1 MILIP
6 LADPILIFLLV
17 LLTILFATLLNR
29 VHIPQIIG
37 LILAGMTFGSNGF
50 GILADDQSFAMFG
63 EVGLLYIMFQVGLDV
78 DIHAF
83 KLQKRQ
89 GLYFGAY
96 TLLIP
101 MGLGISG
108 GMIQLGMDVSQ
119 AMLFSAMMSCHTL
132 IAYPIVNKMGVNDN
146 RAINIVI
153 TGTIVAV
160 TASLLIIA
168 GVMGIE
174 SGDGWSKFAWIACG
188 ATLFAIFVF
197 WVLPRVAKWFFA
209 KFSDGMCQYVFV
221 LAAAMASAVIAEI
234 AGLEGILGAF
244 FAGLVLN
251 KYIKPAS
258 TLMTRILFMGNVLF
272 IPFFL
277 IKVGMQ
283 INVMSFVTGMETI
296 KVAVI
301 MIVIALASKW
311 LAAKLIQWQEGLSQD
326 EGKLVFGLTSGKAA
340 ASLAAVMLGVNA
352 GLFDDNIMNGTVV
365 MILVTVT
372 VSSIVTERAARR
384 IAKERNKMLEI
395 EEIGVERIMISVS
408 NPATLRGLIEFGA
421 IAKRKELKENL
432 YALKVIN
439 SEEERKAAGAILKE
453 AKTIAAESENEMRTV
468 LRQDVNIAN
477 CMVNV
482 AKQHYIT
489 DIIVGV
495 HKKANIID
503 TFLGSII
510 KSIVH
515 ETVDYNLLIY
525 GARGGEISAITRMVV
540 VVYNGAEKEM
550 GFKLWLERVKIVAM
564 QGKMSIEFLSK
575 GEALTAL
582 EKMKDIFKE
591 VSLSIKEFE
600 YEYIDKLTG
609 NDLLTVLMARKSSVS
624 YFSRLEELPRLL
636 QRNEKCSYLTIYP
649 RQSKGDE
656 QRWSRLNPFK
666 IE

>member
-1 MILIP
+1 LILIP

-17 LLTILFATLLNR
+17 LLTILFASLLNR
-29 VHIPQIIG
+29 FHIPQIIG
-37 LILAGMTFGSNGF
+37 LILAGVAFGPHGF
-50 GILADDQSFAMFG
+50 GVLADDQSFAMLG

-89 GLYFGAY
+89 GIYFGAY

-101 MGLGISG
+101 LGLGIAG
-108 GMIQLGMDVSQ
+108 GMIHLGMNVSQ
-119 AMLFSAMMSCHTL
+119 SLLFSAMMACHTL
-132 IAYPIVNKMGVNDN
+132 IAYPIVNKMSVNDN

-168 GVMGIE
+168 GVIGIN
-174 SGDGWSKFAWIACG
+174 SGDGWSKLAWMAGGSIVFAA
-188 ATLFAIFVF
+188 FVF
-197 WVLPRVAKWFFA
+197 WALPRIAKSFFA
-209 KFSDGMCQYVFV
+209 KFSDGMAQYVFV
-221 LAAAMASAVIAEI
+221 LAAAMASAVIAEL
-234 AGLEGILGAF
+234 AGLAGILGAF

-283 INVMSFVTGMETI
+283 INIMAFVTGMETLM
-296 KVAVI
+296 VAAM
-301 MIVIALASKW
+301 MITIALASKW
-311 LAAKLIQWQEGLSQD
+311 IAARMIQLQEKLSKD
-326 EGKLVFGLTSGKAA
+326 EGNLIFGLTSGKAA

-372 VSSIVTERAARR
+372 VSSIVTEQAARK
-384 IAKERNKMLEI
+384 IAKERNKVLEI
-395 EEIGVERIMISVS
+395 EEVGVERIMISVS

-421 IAKRKELKENL
+421 IAKRRDLKENM

-439 SEEERKAAGAILKE
+439 SEDERKAAGSILKE
-453 AKTIAAESENEMRTV
+453 ARKIAAESENGMRAV
-468 LRQDVNIAN
+468 LRQDINIAN

-482 AKQHYIT
+482 ARQHYIT

-503 TFLGSII
+503 TFLGNII
-510 KSIVH
+510 KSIVR
-515 ETVDYNLLIY
+515 ETIDYNLLIY

-540 VVYNGAEKEM
+540 VVYKGAEKEM
-550 GFKLWLERVKIVAM
+550 GFKLWLERVKTVAV
-564 QGKMSIEFLSK
+564 QGKMSVEFLSK
-575 GEALTAL
+575 GETLNALYG
-582 EKMKDIFKE
+582 MKDIFKG
-591 VSLSIKEFE
+591 VSMSLKEFD
-600 YEYIDKLTG
+600 YGLIDKLTG
-609 NDLLTVLMARKSSVS
+609 NDLMVVLMARKSSVS
-624 YFSRLEELPRLL
+624 YVSELESLPRLL

>member
-37 LILAGMTFGSNGF
+37 LILAGVAFGPHGF
-50 GILADDQSFAMFG
+50 GVLADDQTFAMLG

-89 GLYFGAY
+89 GIYFGAY

-101 MGLGISG
+101 LALGMAG
-108 GMIQLGMDVSQ
+108 GMIHLGMRTPQ
-119 AMLFSAMMSCHTL
+119 ALLFSAMMSCHTL
-132 IAYPIVNKMGVNDN
+132 IAYPIINKMGVNDN
-146 RAINIVI
+146 RAVNIVI

-160 TASLLIIA
+160 TASLIIMA
-168 GVMGIE
+168 GVMGYE
-174 SGDGWSKFAWIACG
+174 SGDGLDKVLWIIAGTAVFA
-188 ATLFAIFVF
+188 FFVF
-197 WVLPRVAKWFFA
+197 WILPRLAKWYFA
-209 KFSDGMCQYVFV
+209 KFSDGMSQYVFV
-221 LAAAMASAVIAEI
+221 LACALASSVIAHL

-283 INVMSFVTGMETI
+283 INTMAFLNGTDTL
-296 KVAVI
+296 KVAGL
-301 MIVIALASKW
+301 MITIALSSKW
-311 LAAKLIQWQEGLSQD
+311 LAAKLIQQQEHLTKD
-326 EGKLVFGLTSGKAA
+326 EGDMIFGLTSGKAA
-340 ASLAAVMLGVNA
+340 ASLAAVMLGA
-352 GLFDDNIMNGTVV
+352 ESGLFDDNIMNGTVI

-372 VSSIVTERAARR
+372 VSTITTERSARR
-384 IAKERNKMLEI
+384 IARERNKVFEI

-432 YALKVIN
+432 YALKVIS
-439 SEEERKAAGAILKE
+439 SEEESKAGGAILKE
-453 AKTIAAESENEMRTV
+453 ARKIAAESENGMRAL
-468 LRQDVNIAN
+468 LRQDLNVAN
-477 CMVNV
+477 CMVSV

-503 TFLGSII
+503 TFLGHII
-510 KSIVH
+510 KSIVR
-515 ETVDYNLLIY
+515 ETTDFNLLIY

-540 VVYNGAEKEM
+540 VVYKGAEKEM
-550 GFKLWLERVKIVAM
+550 GFKLWLERVNTVAK

-575 GEALTAL
+575 GETLIAL
-582 EKMKDIFKE
+582 EKMHDIFKE
-591 VSLSIKEFE
+591 VQVTIKEFE
-600 YEYIDKLTG
+600 YETIDRLTG
-609 NDLLTVLMARKSSVS
+609 NDLLTVLMARKSAVS
-624 YFSRLEELPRLL
+624 YFSELETLPHLL
-636 QRNEKCSYLTIYP
+636 QRNEKCSYLIIYP
-649 RQSKGDE
+649 RQTKGNEQKWSK
-656 QRWSRLNPFK
+656 LNPFK